1 MTTHPTTTTQPTTP
15 HPTTPDLTTPHLD
28 IGDTRFRMDS
38 EEVRKARDAHWY
50 ARTDWGIA
58 VLRYE
63 DSTALLKSPLLTQ
76 GSAKWPAQHGVVE
89 GHFDEWWRKT
99 LLVLEGDEH
108 HRIRRL
114 VNPAFSARRV
124 APLHAKFQA
133 LADGLVDEWID
144 DGRTEFA
151 SRFTAPYATRILCVM
166 LGIDENDW
174 KEIHELAST
183 IGLGLGVTIQEN
195 IARIDRA
202 VVELTEYAESLVRS
216 RRESPRG
223 DILSTLVETR
233 DEDAGKLSDE
243 ELINLVILL
252 IFAGIDTTR
261 NQLSLAVQ
269 AFAKQPDQWEKLASD
284 PERYAVAATEEAL
297 RVNPIGRWISREAA
311 ETFQYKERTIEKG
324 TTLHLFTKTS
334 GTDPAAFDAPDR
346 IDLDAE
352 RPPHFAF
359 GGGLHHC
366 LGHFVARADIG
377 VALSTLATRLTDLRV
392 EEDAEW
398 LPDSGNTGAVVL
410 PLTFTPRSRTAFP
423 NRASDRR
430 NP

>member
-1 MTTHPTTTTQPTTP
+1 MATQPTT
-15 HPTTPDLTTPHLD
+15 LHLD
-28 IGDTRFRMDS
+28 ISNAHFRMDS

-63 DSTALLKSPLLTQ
+63 DSSALLKSPLLTQ

-89 GHFDEWWRKT
+89 GRFDEWWQKT
-99 LLVLEGDEH
+99 LLVLEGGEH
-108 HRIRRL
+108 NRIRRL
-114 VNPAFSARRV
+114 VNPAFSPRRI
-124 APLHAKFQA
+124 APLHAKFQD
-133 LADGLVDEWID
+133 LADGLVDEWIE

-151 SRFTAPYATRILCVM
+151 SRFAAPYATRILCVM

-174 KEIHELAST
+174 KKIHELAST
-183 IGLGLGVTIQEN
+183 IGLGLGITIQEN
-195 IARIDRA
+195 IARIDQA
-202 VVELTEYAESLVRS
+202 IVELTEYAESLVRS
-216 RRESPRG
+216 RRESPKG
-223 DILSTLVETR
+223 DILSTLVDAR

-243 ELINLVILL
+243 ELINLIILL

-261 NQLSLAVQ
+261 NQLALSVE
-269 AFAKQPDQWEKLASD
+269 AFSKQPDQWEKLASA
-284 PERYAVAATEEAL
+284 PERYSAAAVEEAL

-324 TTLHLFTKTS
+324 TTLHLFTMTS
-334 GTDPAAFDAPDR
+334 ATDPAGFDDPDR

-352 RPPHFAF
+352 RSPHFAF

-392 EEDAEW
+392 GEDAEW
-398 LPDSGNTGAVVL
+398 LPDSGNTGAVAL
-410 PLTFTPRSRTAFP
+410 PITFTSRS
-423 NRASDRR
+423 
-430 NP
+430 